1 MRNRSSAGRIVLSI
15 AAGAVSILT
24 LVSLAQPGAAE
35 EVVNTGYFGDV
46 AIKGY
51 DPVAYFTQNAAV
63 QGSEEFSYSWLG
75 ATWHFA
81 SAENRDLFAAD
92 PVKYAPQYG
101 GLCADGVSFGTVTT
115 NIDPKA
121 WRIIEGKLYLAYDPG
136 AVDGFGRTRPRW
148 PTPRST
154 GRKSASIWLPR
165 NRRRTGSRLPGAA
178 DGLTPFRLAQNLVR
192 AVPREARPGS
202 CIYCLASEKNLRAS
216 GVTLT

>member
-1 MRNRSSAGRIVLSI
+1 MRNRSSAGRIVLGI

-63 QGSEEFSYSWLG
+63 EGSEQFSYSWLG

-121 WRIIEGKLYLAYDPG
+121 WRIIDGKLYLAYDPG
-136 AVDGFGRTRPRW
+136 AVDGFGKNATKVANSQKYW
-148 PTPRST
+148 PEVSEH
-154 GRKSASIWLPR
+154 L
-165 NRRRTGSRLPGAA
+165 AA
-178 DGLTPFRLAQNLVR
+178 
-192 AVPREARPGS
+192 
-202 CIYCLASEKNLRAS
+202 EKQ
-216 GVTLT
+216 TQDWK